1 MPLFGNLFVAIV
13 ALVEIILCIAEIFFW
28 KEPVIHQR
36 LGFTLEEALKVAPIV
51 ANAGLYNGFLAAGL
65 IWGLISGKTGDA
77 IKVFFL
83 ACVIIA
89 GIFGAATLTWTPLV
103 IQTAPGAIALSL
115 LWISRWKTSG
125 SQEYQA
131 VGK

>member
-1 MPLFGNLFVAIV
+1 MPQLANLFVVIV
-13 ALVEIILCIAEIFFW
+13 ALVHIILCVVEIIFW

-36 LGFTLEEALKVAPIV
+36 LGFTLEEAIKVAPIV

-65 IWGLISGKTGDA
+65 IWGLVSDKNGDA

-89 GIFGAATLTWTPLV
+89 GIFGAATLTRTPLL
-103 IQTAPGAIALSL
+103 IQTAPGAIALFL
-115 LWISRWKTSG
+115 VWISRWKTSG